1 MDIGRNKKI
10 LDLKKGFDTV
20 DRKILLNKL
29 DLYGIKGIAH
39 TWIRSYLSQRT
50 QYCQVNC
57 RMSEPL
63 TTLTG
68 LHQSSVL
75 GSRLFLLYINDLSKS
90 IKSTQPEMFADD
102 IQIMTS
108 NDVNFVTETLKKDL
122 ENISNCMV
130 VF

>member
-1 MDIGRNKKI
+1 
-10 LDLKKGFDTV
+10 
-20 DRKILLNKL
+20 
-29 DLYGIKGIAH
+29 
-39 TWIRSYLSQRT
+39 
-50 QYCQVNC
+50 
-57 RMSEPL
+57 MSEPL

-75 GSRLFLLYINDLSKS
+75 GSWLFLLYINDLPKS
-90 IKSTQPEMFADD
+90 LKSTRPEMFADN